1 MVLQQLRGQFV
12 TESGVSTSLHHVLY
26 TVTKFPKK
34 VQQGL
39 ADSTGIPAHAANKTT
54 VNGTFSLTW
63 LAHLLLR
70 KLIVEIKVGSF
81 VVSYYKRSICGV
93 TYIHKQTQAQ

>member
-39 ADSTGIPAHAANKTT
+39 ADSTGIPAHAANKIT
-54 VNGTFSLTW
+54 VNCIDARLWRASLLW
-63 LAHLLLR
+63 R
-70 KLIVEIKVGSF
+70 
-81 VVSYYKRSICGV
+81 VVDGV
-93 TYIHKQTQAQ
+93 